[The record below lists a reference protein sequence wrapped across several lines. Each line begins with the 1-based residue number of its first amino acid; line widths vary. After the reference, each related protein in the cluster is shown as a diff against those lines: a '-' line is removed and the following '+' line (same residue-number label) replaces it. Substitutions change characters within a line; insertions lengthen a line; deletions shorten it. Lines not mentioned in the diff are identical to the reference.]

1 MSAIIC
7 MENTSIEIAYII
19 GSMPMEVADK
29 VFSCTINDKMK
40 FVLVL
45 FYSYLY

>member
-7 MENTSIEIAYII
+7 MKNTSIEIAYII

-29 VFSCTINDKMK
+29 VFTRTIHDKMK
-40 FVLVL
+40 LVLAL